1 VEAPAAASCQLVS
14 CSTLPVQNAFFR
26 NTRRQGG
33 AEWFSGRRVE
43 GGAAADLLV
52 RGEEQV
58 RLEPRVMDVLV
69 HLAERANEV
78 VSKEEL
84 IEHVWKGRYVTDDV
98 LSVAIYSLRKSLG
111 DDARRPR
118 YVETVSRRGY
128 RLIAP
133 MQPAAGASPRIHAE
147 APRQPEVRRPRWYS
161 WSTVAATVVLALA
174 AASALWVLT
183 AARHRRHVPPAE
195 AHEAYLK
202 GRYFLDQRSIR
213 GWRQALEQFERAV
226 ALDPRDPAAQAGLA
240 DAYSAM
246 SDFGVASPAEMRPR
260 AMKAAQRALE
270 LDPQSAAGLAA
281 LGRVQFLF
289 DWDFAAADR
298 SLARAVA
305 LDPDY
310 MPAHQTMAWLKSARG
325 QHAEAVAAAQRALQL
340 DPVNTARYTELAW
353 VLALSGR
360 QGEALREIER
370 ALQLNPRSSETYLM
384 KGWACEVAGQA
395 DAAFAAYRE
404 GLRLLGVPEEWLQRM
419 DAEYRAEG
427 LAGCYRGWVNRRG
440 GGGTLMSET
449 RRAQLYVRMGELD
462 RAIESLEHA
471 YQKREGAL
479 AWVNVDPSYQP
490 LRSDARFQQIAARV
504 GRRN

>member
-1 VEAPAAASCQLVS
+1 MARSNGFLV
-14 CSTLPVQNAFFR
+14 
-26 NTRRQGG
+26 G
-33 AEWFSGRRVE
+33 EWQVSPPLN
-43 GGAAADLLV
+43 LLV
-52 RGEEQV
+52 RGEERV

-69 HLAERANEV
+69 QLAERADEV

-84 IEHVWKGRYVTDDV
+84 IERVWKGRYATDDV

-118 YVETVSRRGY
+118 YVATVSRRGY

-133 MQPAAGASPRIHAE
+133 VQLAAEPSTGIPAGAPG
-147 APRQPEVRRPRWYS
+147 QPEARRPRGFS
-161 WSTVAATVVLALA
+161 WPAAAVAVAAAVALALA
-174 AASALWVLT
+174 AASALWLLP
-183 AARHRRHVPPAE
+183 AARHARHVPPAE

-226 ALDPRDPAAQAGLA
+226 ALDPRDPAARAGLA
-240 DAYSAM
+240 DTYSAM

-260 AMKAAQRALE
+260 AMQAARRALE
-270 LDPQSAAGLAA
+270 LDPRSAEGQAA
-281 LGRVQFLF
+281 LGRAQFLF
-289 DWDFAAADR
+289 DWDFAAAGR

-310 MPAHQTMAWLKSARG
+310 MPAYQATAWLESARG
-325 QHAEAVAAAQRALQL
+325 RPAKAVAAAQRALQL

-353 VLALSGR
+353 VLALGGR
-360 QGEALREIER
+360 YDEASREIER

-404 GLRLLGVPEEWLQRM
+404 GLRLLGVPEDALRTM
-419 DAEYRAEG
+419 AAEYRAGG
-427 LAGCYRGWVNRRG
+427 LAACYRGWLQRRG
-440 GGGTLMSET
+440 GGANLMSET
-449 RRAQLYVRMGELD
+449 RRAQLYVRTGELD

-471 YQKREGAL
+471 YRKREGAL

-490 LRSDARFQQIAARV
+490 LRSDARFQRIAALV
-504 GRRN
+504 GGRDRPED

>member
-1 VEAPAAASCQLVS
+1 MTWPNGFLVGEWQVAPPL
-14 CSTLPVQNAFFR
+14 N
-26 NTRRQGG
+26 
-33 AEWFSGRRVE
+33 
-43 GGAAADLLV
+43 LLA

-69 HLAERANEV
+69 HLAERADAV

-84 IEHVWKGRYVTDDV
+84 IEHVWKGRYTTDDV
-98 LSVAIYSLRKSLG
+98 LSVAIYSLRKALG

-133 MQPAAGASPRIHAE
+133 VQTATAIAAPAPVPTAVPGQP
-147 APRQPEVRRPRWYS
+147 QPEESRPRRS
-161 WSTVAATVVLALA
+161 AWSTVAATVALALA
-174 AASALWVLT
+174 AAGALWMLP
-183 AARHRRHVPPAE
+183 AGRHRRHVAPAE

-240 DAYSAM
+240 DTYSAM

-260 AMKAAQRALE
+260 ALQAARRALE
-270 LDPQSAAGLAA
+270 LDPRSAEGQEA

-289 DWDFAAADR
+289 DWDFAAAGR

-310 MPAHQTMAWLKSARG
+310 MPAQQAMAWLDSARG
-325 QHAEAVAAAQRALQL
+325 QHVEAVAAARRALLL

-353 VLALSGR
+353 VLALGGR
-360 QGEALREIER
+360 HAEALAEIER

-404 GLRLLGVPEEWLQRM
+404 GLRLLGVPDEALQRM
-419 DAEYRAEG
+419 AAEYRAAG
-427 LAGCYRGWVNRRG
+427 LAGCYRGWLNRRG
-440 GGGTLMSET
+440 GGGALMSET
-449 RRAQLYVRMGELD
+449 RRAQLYVRMGDLD

-471 YQKREGAL
+471 YRKRESAL
-479 AWVNVDPSYQP
+479 AWVNVDPSFQL
-490 LRSDARFQQIAARV
+490 LRSDARFQQIAAHV
-504 GRRN
+504 SRRD

>member
-1 VEAPAAASCQLVS
+1 VDPSETRDDMTRPNGFLVGEWQVAPPL
-14 CSTLPVQNAFFR
+14 N
-26 NTRRQGG
+26 
-33 AEWFSGRRVE
+33 
-43 GGAAADLLV
+43 LLV
-52 RGEEQV
+52 RGDEQV

-69 HLAERANEV
+69 HLAERADEV

-84 IEHVWKGRYVTDDV
+84 IEHVWKGRYTTDDV

-133 MQPAAGASPRIHAE
+133 VQPATEASTPIHTGAPG
-147 APRQPEVRRPRWYS
+147 QPEVRRPRGSS
-161 WSTVAATVVLALA
+161 WSTVAATVALALA
-174 AASALWVLT
+174 AAGALWMLPVG
-183 AARHRRHVPPAE
+183 RHRRHVPPAE

-240 DAYSAM
+240 DTYSAM

-260 AMKAAQRALE
+260 ALQAARRALD
-270 LDPQSAAGLAA
+270 LDPWSAEGHEA

-289 DWDFAAADR
+289 DWDFAAAER

-310 MPAHQTMAWLKSARG
+310 MPAQQAMAWLESARG
-325 QHAEAVAAAQRALQL
+325 QHAEAVAAARRALQL

-353 VLALSGR
+353 VLALGGR
-360 QGEALREIER
+360 HGEALSEIER

-404 GLRLLGVPEEWLQRM
+404 GLRLLGVPDESLQRM
-419 DAEYRAEG
+419 AAEYRAAG
-427 LAGCYRGWVNRRG
+427 LAGCYRGWLNRR

-462 RAIESLEHA
+462 HAIESLEHA
-471 YQKREGAL
+471 YRKRESAL
-479 AWVNVDPSYQP
+479 AWVNVDPSFQL
-490 LRSDARFQQIAARV
+490 LRSDARFQQLAARV
-504 GRRN
+504 RRRD

>member
-1 VEAPAAASCQLVS
+1 MARPNGFLVGDWQVAPPL
-14 CSTLPVQNAFFR
+14 N
-26 NTRRQGG
+26 
-33 AEWFSGRRVE
+33 
-43 GGAAADLLV
+43 LLV
-52 RGEEQV
+52 RGDEQV

-69 HLAERANEV
+69 HLAERADEV

-84 IEHVWKGRYVTDDV
+84 IEHVWKGRYTTDDV
-98 LSVAIYSLRKSLG
+98 LSVAVYSLRKALG

-133 MQPAAGASPRIHAE
+133 VQPATGASTPMRTE
-147 APRQPEVRRPRWYS
+147 APGQPEVRRPRGSS
-161 WSTVAATVVLALA
+161 WPAVAAAVALALA
-174 AASALWVLT
+174 AAGALWMLPVG
-183 AARHRRHVPPAE
+183 RHRRHVPPAE

-213 GWRQALEQFERAV
+213 GWRRALEQFERAV

-240 DAYSAM
+240 DTYSAM
-246 SDFGVASPAEMRPR
+246 SDFGVASPAELRPR
-260 AMKAAQRALE
+260 ALQAARRALD
-270 LDPQSAAGLAA
+270 LDPRSAEGQEA

-289 DWDFAAADR
+289 DWDFAAAGR

-310 MPAHQTMAWLKSARG
+310 MPAQQATAWLESARG
-325 QHAEAVAAAQRALQL
+325 RHAAAAAAARRALQL

-353 VLALSGR
+353 VLALGGR
-360 QGEALREIER
+360 DGEALGEIER

-384 KGWACEVAGQA
+384 KGWTCEVAGQA

-404 GLRLLGVPEEWLQRM
+404 GLRLLGVPDEALQRM
-419 DAEYRAEG
+419 AAEYRATG
-427 LAGCYRGWVNRRG
+427 LAGCYRGWLNRR

-462 RAIESLEHA
+462 HAIESLEHA
-471 YQKREGAL
+471 YRKRESAL
-479 AWVNVDPSYQP
+479 AWVNVDPSFQL

-504 GRRN
+504 SRRDQLR

>member
-1 VEAPAAASCQLVS
+1 MARPNGFLVGEWQVAPPL
-14 CSTLPVQNAFFR
+14 N
-26 NTRRQGG
+26 
-33 AEWFSGRRVE
+33 
-43 GGAAADLLV
+43 LLA

-69 HLAERANEV
+69 HLAERADEV

-84 IEHVWKGRYVTDDV
+84 IGHVWKGRYTTDDV
-98 LSVAIYSLRKSLG
+98 LSVAIYSLRKALG

-133 MQPAAGASPRIHAE
+133 VQTAAAIAAPAPVPTAAPGQP
-147 APRQPEVRRPRWYS
+147 QPEESRPRRS
-161 WSTVAATVVLALA
+161 ARSTVAATVALALA
-174 AASALWVLT
+174 AAGALWMLP
-183 AARHRRHVPPAE
+183 AASHRRHVPPAE

-240 DAYSAM
+240 DTYSAM

-260 AMKAAQRALE
+260 ALQAARRALD
-270 LDPQSAAGLAA
+270 LDPRSAEGQEA

-289 DWDFAAADR
+289 DWDFAAAGR

-310 MPAHQTMAWLKSARG
+310 MPAQQAMAWLDSARG
-325 QHAEAVAAAQRALQL
+325 QHVEAVAAARRALLL

-353 VLALSGR
+353 VLALGGR
-360 QGEALREIER
+360 NVEALAEIER

-404 GLRLLGVPEEWLQRM
+404 GLRLLGVPDAALQRM
-419 DAEYRAEG
+419 AAEYRAAG
-427 LAGCYRGWVNRRG
+427 LAGCYRGWLNRRG
-440 GGGTLMSET
+440 GGGLMSET
-449 RRAQLYVRMGELD
+449 RRAQLYVRMGDLD

-471 YQKREGAL
+471 YRKRESAL
-479 AWVNVDPSYQP
+479 AWVNVDPSFQP
-490 LRSDARFQQIAARV
+490 LRSDARFQQIAAHV
-504 GRRN
+504 SRRD

>member
-1 VEAPAAASCQLVS
+1 MASSEMARPNGFLVGEWRVAPPL
-14 CSTLPVQNAFFR
+14 N
-26 NTRRQGG
+26 
-33 AEWFSGRRVE
+33 
-43 GGAAADLLV
+43 LLV
-52 RGEEQV
+52 RGDEQV

-69 HLAERANEV
+69 HLAERAEEV

-84 IEHVWKGRYVTDDV
+84 IEHVWKGRYTTDDV

-118 YVETVSRRGY
+118 YVETVARRGY

-133 MQPAAGASPRIHAE
+133 VQPATGASSRIPTG
-147 APRQPEVRRPRWYS
+147 APRQPEVRRPRGSS
-161 WSTVAATVVLALA
+161 WPAVAATVALALA
-174 AASALWVLT
+174 AAGALWMLPVG
-183 AARHRRHVPPAE
+183 RHRRHVPPAE

-213 GWRQALEQFERAV
+213 GWRQALEQFERAA

-240 DAYSAM
+240 DTYSAM

-260 AMKAAQRALE
+260 ALQAAQRALDLE
-270 LDPQSAAGLAA
+270 PWSAEGQEA

-289 DWDFAAADR
+289 DWDFAAAQR

-310 MPAHQTMAWLKSARG
+310 MPAQQAMAWLESARG
-325 QHAEAVAAAQRALQL
+325 QHAAAVGAARRALQL

-353 VLALSGR
+353 VLALGGR
-360 QGEALREIER
+360 HGEALGEIER

-404 GLRLLGVPEEWLQRM
+404 GLRLLGVPDESLQRM
-419 DAEYRAEG
+419 AAEYRAAG
-427 LAGCYRGWVNRRG
+427 LAGCYRGWLNRRG
-440 GGGTLMSET
+440 GGTFMSET

-462 RAIESLEHA
+462 HAIESLEHA
-471 YQKREGAL
+471 YRKRESAL
-479 AWVNVDPSYQP
+479 AWVNVDPSFQP
-490 LRSDARFQQIAARV
+490 LRSDGRFQQIAARV
-504 GRRN
+504 SRRD

>member
-1 VEAPAAASCQLVS
+1 MHPFATHDDKARPSGFLVGEWQAAPPL
-14 CSTLPVQNAFFR
+14 N
-26 NTRRQGG
+26 
-33 AEWFSGRRVE
+33 
-43 GGAAADLLV
+43 LLV
-52 RGEEQV
+52 RGDEQV

-69 HLAERANEV
+69 RLAERADEV

-84 IEHVWKGRYVTDDV
+84 LEHVWKGRYVTDDV
-98 LSVAIYSLRKSLG
+98 LAVAIYSLRKSLG

-118 YVETVSRRGY
+118 YIATVSRRGY

-133 MQPAAGASPRIHAE
+133 VRPATAASTPAPTA
-147 APRQPEVRRPRWYS
+147 APRQPEARRPRARS
-161 WSTVAATVVLALA
+161 WSTVVAAVAFALA
-174 AASALWVLT
+174 AASVLWVLT

-226 ALDPRDPAAQAGLA
+226 ALDPQDPAAQAGLA
-240 DAYSAM
+240 DTYSAM

-260 AMKAAQRALE
+260 AMQAAQRALD
-270 LDPQSAAGLAA
+270 LDPRSAEGQAA

-289 DWDFAAADR
+289 DWDFAAAER

-310 MPAHQTMAWLKSARG
+310 MPAQQTMAWLESARG
-325 QHAEAVAAAQRALQL
+325 KHREAVAAAQRALQL

-360 QGEALREIER
+360 YGEALSEIER
-370 ALQLNPRSSETYLM
+370 ALQLNPRSSESYLM
-384 KGWACEVAGQA
+384 KGWTCEVAGQA

-404 GLRLLGVPEEWLQRM
+404 GLRLIGVPEETLQRM
-419 DAEYRAEG
+419 DAEYRSAG
-427 LAGCYRGWVNRRG
+427 LAACYRGWLNRRG
-440 GGGTLMSET
+440 GNTLMSDT
-449 RRAQLYVRMGELD
+449 RRAQLYVRVGELD
-462 RAIESLEHA
+462 RAIESLERA
-471 YQKREGAL
+471 YQKRESAL
-479 AWVNVDPSYQP
+479 AWVNVDPTYQP
-490 LRSDARFQQIAARV
+490 LRSDARFQRIAARV
-504 GRRN
+504 GR